1 MLLLFFFFQA
11 EDGIRDFCLSRGLG
25 DVYERQLQW
34 KDSDGDGFG
43 DVPLGALRDDCPDVH
58 GLSKKDVQGCPDN
71 NRDGWSNEY
80 GEYAAAIAIM
90 GEDPAASWMTYL
102 VIGLGFIL
110 GAAAA
115 LTVRISRDKLGEEE
129 DLFNAKVSDEEVLL
143 ISQGEQIVGESLDS
157 LEGMI
162 PLSELPMLPPLNTD
176 GTLPDMPMPSLGGE
190 NDA

>member
-1 MLLLFFFFQA
+1 M
-11 EDGIRDFCLSRGLG
+11 
-25 DVYERQLQW
+25 
-34 KDSDGDGFG
+34 
-43 DVPLGALRDDCPDVH
+43 
-58 GLSKKDVQGCPDN
+58 SKKDVQGCPDN

-115 LTVRISRDKLGEEE
+115 LIVRISRDKLGEEE
-129 DLFNAKVSDEEVLL
+129 ALFNAKMTDDEVLL
-143 ISQGEQIVGESLDS
+143 IAQGEQITDEDLDS
-157 LEGMI
+157 LDGMI
-162 PLSELPMLPPLNTD
+162 PLSELPPLNAD
-176 GTLPDMPMPSLGGE
+176 GTLPDLAMPSLGGE